1 VLGRALV
8 AVLVLLCACTG
19 DDPEVVAPRRS
30 ITSSDSIPSV
40 TPTAVPA
47 APNATRNPVAPG
59 VVELTRSPRKIA
71 DALVSLR
78 RDLLADVESWVGE
91 GARPNTRLGRRV
103 NIQALGEQTML
114 RRLIT
119 DPKLAEKVTRRLPPG
134 VRRRVERHLAVGG
147 RLRALIDPVRPP
159 IELLTTEPLPP
170 QELLAVFKRA
180 GRRHGIDWEVLAA
193 VNFVESRF
201 GRAIGSS
208 SAGAIG
214 PMQFL
219 PSTWEIYGR
228 GDIRDPHDAIPAAAR
243 LLDAS
248 GAPEDMRAALFAYN
262 HSDAYVDAIMTYA
275 RDMKLDTRNY
285 YIYWSWEVFVLTTG
299 GDVQLTGPGGRRP

>member
-1 VLGRALV
+1 MLRRALV
-8 AVLVLLCACTG
+8 AFVLLLCACTSDG
-19 DDPEVVAPRRS
+19 PEVVAPRRS
-30 ITSSDSIPSV
+30 NTPSDSIPSE
-40 TPTAVPA
+40 TPTPR
-47 APNATRNPVAPG
+47 PTGLNASRNPVAPA
-59 VVELTRSPRKIA
+59 VAELIRSPKEIA

-78 RDLLADVESWVGE
+78 RALLSDVESWVAD
-91 GARPNTRLGRRV
+91 GAHPDTRLGRRV
-103 NIQALGEQTML
+103 NIQALGEQTLM

-119 DPKLAEKVTRRLPPG
+119 DPKLAEKVTRRLPQR
-134 VRRRVERHLAVGG
+134 VRRRVQRHLVVGR
-147 RLRALIDPVRPP
+147 RLRALIDPVSPP
-159 IELLTTEPLPP
+159 IELRTTEPLPP
-170 QELLAVFKRA
+170 EELLAVFKRA
-180 GRRHGIDWEVLAA
+180 GRRHGIDWEILAA

-219 PSTWEIYGR
+219 PTTWDIYGR

-248 GAPEDMRAALFAYN
+248 GAPEDVRSALFAYN
-262 HSDAYVDAIMTYA
+262 NSDVYVDAIMAYA
-275 RDMKLDTRNY
+275 RDMKLDMRNY
-285 YIYWSWEVFVLTTG
+285 YIYWSWEVFVLTTK